1 MKISVPNNNGVLED
15 KYSKHAAAEYTC
27 NGSPILSFPVSF
39 EDISKGTESLAL
51 VFVDFDSIPVCGFA
65 WIHWLAAN
73 IPADTAVLPEN
84 ASAENALNMVQGANS
99 CISRFV
105 GETDK
110 NVVYR
115 YVGPTPPDQDHKYT
129 LTAYA
134 LDCKLDLKEGYFLNE
149 FLDKIKGHVLGKASA
164 ELIGRK

>member
-1 MKISVPNNNGVLED
+1 MKISVPTKNGVLED
-15 KYSKHAAAEYTC
+15 QYSKHAAAEYRH
-27 NGSPILSFPVSF
+27 GRSPVRSFPVSF
-39 EDISKGTESLAL
+39 EDVPNGTESLAL

-73 IPADTAVLPEN
+73 IPADTATLPEN

-110 NVVYR
+110 NIVYR

-134 LDCKLDLKEGYFLNE
+134 LDCTLDLKEGYYLNE
-149 FLDKIKGHVLGKASA
+149 FLEKIKGHVLDKASV

>member
-1 MKISVPNNNGVLED
+1 MKIIVPNKNGVLED
-15 KYSKHAAAEYTC
+15 KYSKHAAAEYTYK
-27 NGSPILSFPVSF
+27 GKPTVSFPVSF
-39 EDISKGTESLAL
+39 EDVPDGTKSLAL

-73 IPADTAVLPEN
+73 IPAGTAVLPEN
-84 ASAENALNMVQGANS
+84 ASAENLNMVQGANS
-99 CISRFV
+99 RISRFV

-115 YVGPTPPDQDHKYT
+115 YIGPTPPDQDHKYT

-134 LDCKLDLKEGYFLNE
+134 LDCMLDLKEGYYLNE
-149 FLDKIKGHVLGKASA
+149 FLDKIEGHILDKAK
-164 ELIGRK
+164 EVLIGRK